1 MTLKVEEMLDIK
13 GRTCLITGA
22 SGHVGQALTFAFA
35 EMDCN
40 LILLDH
46 PNSNLSEFKN
56 KLTEK
61 FQNKVFSIS
70 CDLESSKDIEKI
82 GPFIEDRFNSLD
94 ILINNAAFVGSSNLE
109 GWATSLE
116 NQSLDTWRR
125 AIEVNLT
132 ASFQIIQNNKKLL
145 EKSSNASIINVGS
158 IYGIYGPDLS
168 IYENTKLNNPAAYSV
183 SKAGLLQ
190 LTRWM
195 STVLAPK
202 IRVNSISPGGIF
214 RNQPEEFVK
223 RYVEKTPLKRMG
235 SESDI
240 VGAAIYLSTNLS
252 SWVTGQ
258 NIIVDGGWGI
268 W

>member
-1 MTLKVEEMLDIK
+1 MKLKVEEMLDIK
-13 GRTCLITGA
+13 GRNCLITGA

-46 PNSNLSEFKN
+46 PNSNLSKFK
-56 KLTEK
+56 KEVTEK
-61 FQNKVFSIS
+61 FKNKVFSIS
-70 CDLESSKDIEKI
+70 CDLESPKDIEKI
-82 GPFIEDRFNSLD
+82 CPFIEDRFNSLD

-109 GWATSLE
+109 GWSTSLE

-168 IYENTKLNNPAAYSV
+168 IYKNTNMNNPAAYSV

-214 RNQPEEFVK
+214 RNQPDEFVK

>member
-1 MTLKVEEMLDIK
+1 M
-13 GRTCLITGA
+13 
-22 SGHVGQALTFAFA
+22 
-35 EMDCN
+35 
-40 LILLDH
+40 
-46 PNSNLSEFKN
+46 
-56 KLTEK
+56 
-61 FQNKVFSIS
+61 
-70 CDLESSKDIEKI
+70 
-82 GPFIEDRFNSLD
+82 
-94 ILINNAAFVGSSNLE
+94 
-109 GWATSLE
+109 
-116 NQSLDTWRR
+116 
-125 AIEVNLT
+125 
-132 ASFQIIQNNKKLL
+132 
-145 EKSSNASIINVGS
+145 
-158 IYGIYGPDLS
+158 
-168 IYENTKLNNPAAYSV
+168 NNPAAYSV

-240 VGAAIYLSTNLS
+240 VGAATYLSTNLS